1 MDDRLVL
8 LATVA
13 FLTLYVL
20 GVGGTTAA
28 AIGVRESWR
37 RRSKAAH
44 NPDLKAPE
52 VVLNAPTLPRR
63 LPLIRMAGWI
73 AFPFA
78 LGLGVFANP
87 HYPWVLPV
95 TVIVTVAL
103 NAFYFSATRAL
114 GERLTLTADGFR
126 IGERTVRWVHVTDLT
141 GGYMNE
147 IRVIPMPDRGDWR
160 DPKAPV
166 PNVVFYRLNRALVR
180 TRPPGLLRWSGHAY
194 YDGIIRNHFGV
205 ATDQLLKE
213 MRERRQRALDAEG
226 PPLSRRSSAG

>member
-1 MDDRLVL
+1 ML
-8 LATVA
+8 LLTVA
-13 FLTLYVL
+13 LLTVYVI

-28 AIGVRESWR
+28 AIGVREGWR
-37 RRSKAAH
+37 RRSKAAP

-52 VVLNAPTLPRR
+52 VVLNAPTLPRLLR
-63 LPLIRMAGWI
+63 LIRTAGWI

-126 IGERTVRWVHVTDLT
+126 IGERTVRWVHVTDLA

-180 TRPPGLLRWSGHAY
+180 TKPPGLLRWSGHAY

-226 PPLSRRSSAG
+226 PPLSRRRNAG

>member
-1 MDDRLVL
+1 VDDRVVL
-8 LATVA
+8 LLTVA
-13 FLTLYVL
+13 LLTLYVI

-37 RRSKAAH
+37 RLRRTAQD
-44 NPDLKAPE
+44 PDLHAAE
-52 VVLNAPTLPRR
+52 VVLNAPSLPRR
-63 LPLIRMAGWI
+63 LRLLRAAGWI

-78 LGLGVFANP
+78 LALGVFANP
-87 HYPWVLPV
+87 HYPWVLPA

-114 GERLTLTADGFR
+114 GERLTLTSDGFR
-126 IGERTVRWVHVTDLT
+126 LGERTVRWVHVTDLT

-147 IRVIPMPDRGDWR
+147 IRIIPMPDRGDWR

-166 PNVVFYRLNRALVR
+166 PNVVFYRLNRALVH
-180 TRPPGLLRWSGHAY
+180 TRPPGLLRWSGHSY

-213 MRERRQRALDAEG
+213 MRERRQKALDAEG
-226 PPLSRRSSAG
+226 PPLSRRRSAG

>member
-1 MDDRLVL
+1 MVL
-8 LATVA
+8 LLTVA
-13 FLTLYVL
+13 LLTVYVI

-28 AIGVRESWR
+28 AIGVREGWR
-37 RRSKAAH
+37 RRSKAAP

-52 VVLNAPTLPRR
+52 VVLNAPTLPRLLR
-63 LPLIRMAGWI
+63 LIRTAGWI

-126 IGERTVRWVHVTDLT
+126 IGERTVRWVHVTDLA

-166 PNVVFYRLNRALVR
+166 PNVVFYRWRCANAGKERSTPKA
-180 TRPPGLLRWSGHAY
+180 RP
-194 YDGIIRNHFGV
+194 
-205 ATDQLLKE
+205 
-213 MRERRQRALDAEG
+213 
-226 PPLSRRSSAG
+226 